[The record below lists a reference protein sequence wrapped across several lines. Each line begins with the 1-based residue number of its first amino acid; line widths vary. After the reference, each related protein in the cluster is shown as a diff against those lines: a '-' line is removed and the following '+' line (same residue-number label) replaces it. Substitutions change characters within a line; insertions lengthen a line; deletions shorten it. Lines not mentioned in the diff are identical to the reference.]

1 MSTAFKKVGER
12 TYTFEYQA
20 FEFYEACVFSLERTK
35 LCFRKNLRHSSRVF
49 RLRSEC
55 LDECSTFNV
64 QLAERTV
71 LALLNRTSATKS
83 ERKINPVQMI
93 GIRKVRHAIVKNT
106 IPKIIVCIRTI
117 PFNSPASGIRFHKK

>member
-1 MSTAFKKVGER
+1 MRLASLVSKGRSYV
-12 TYTFEYQA
+12 
-20 FEFYEACVFSLERTK
+20 LERTFDIQAASFVFEANA
-35 LCFRKNLRHSSRVF
+35 LTNGQHSMF
-49 RLRSEC
+49 MI
-55 LDECSTFNV
+55 NV

-106 IPKIIVCIRTI
+106 IPKIIVCISTI
-117 PFNSPASGIRFHKK
+117 PFNSPASGFLFHKK